1 LFGFVQLYQV
11 IKNWKATSSA
21 ELIDFVNIEKYY
33 IILSYAAKLGLA
45 GGVSYGLILR
55 TKNCKE

>member
-1 LFGFVQLYQV
+1 VQLYQV